1 VSFEGVEMEKEV
13 FLRALG
19 QSDKG
24 RGRFSLSF
32 EGVEMEN
39 ENEQVK

>member
-1 VSFEGVEMEKEV
+1 VSFEGVENEKEV

-24 RGRFSLSF
+24 RGDVSF
-32 EGVEMEN
+32 ELEFEF
-39 ENEQVK
+39 